1 MSESANKAP
10 DDKSESPAAEVGSSR
25 APAETHETGDAP
37 PAETRDAPPSEASE
51 REPAGDD
58 DEELASRALL
68 SGLSSVSPKNDLS
81 KSVPDLIHRRSRGRF
96 FGRKRLADRLPLEW
110 ISLAMLIVLAAAYA
124 LLKLLFTD

>member
-10 DDKSESPAAEVGSSR
+10 DDKSAGPAAEVGSSP

-37 PAETRDAPPSEASE
+37 PTAATE
-51 REPAGDD
+51 REPAGED